1 MFFPYFRGRQYE
13 LLALKELAQK
23 ELISKYVI
31 PVVEPIKISPTLKNT
46 IQAFEKADLN
56 LAMILNPAVGDFADS
71 DASSLVE
78 IKKDSKNIIPA
89 VIFNESAEE
98 TFNNLE
104 ELEIEKNTVLSV
116 LNNPDYVDYFK
127 EIYSNDDPAYVL
139 LPDERRMQRAV
150 KENKVL
156 FKDKFNKQFKN
167 SDYLKCEDEPFSED
181 HLFFREE
188 GYKGFGDYSIVGDNY
203 EEGGFSPRAVAI
215 HIVYLSDDNELRIHH
230 FVSDSNYDITDVAGK
245 FGEAVKKLLDW
256 YNKGHQERQI
266 TSALS
271 TLLDYANKGYYP
283 GLPTI
288 KKLSIMHHLELINK
302 YLLTEVY
309 QDEMLH

>member
-1 MFFPYFRGRQYE
+1 MYFPYFRGRQYE
-13 LLALKELAQK
+13 LLALKDLAQK
-23 ELISKYVI
+23 GLISKYVI

-46 IQAFEKADLN
+46 IQAFEKADLD

-71 DASSLVE
+71 DASSLLD
-78 IKKDSKNIIPA
+78 IKSDSIIPA

-98 TFNNLE
+98 TFNNM
-104 ELEIEKNTVLSV
+104 EKQGINKDIVLSI
-116 LNNPDYVDYFK
+116 LNSPDYVDYFK
-127 EIYSNDDPAYVL
+127 DIYSDDTPAYVL
-139 LPDERRMQRAV
+139 LPDERRMRRAV

-156 FKDKFNKQFKN
+156 FEDKFTKQPKN
-167 SDYLKCEDEPFSED
+167 SDYLKCKDEPFSED
-181 HLFFREE
+181 NLFFTEE

-215 HIVYLSDDNELRIHH
+215 HIVYLADDNRLRIHH
-230 FVSDSNYDITDVAGK
+230 FVSDSNYDIRDVAGK

-256 YNKGHQERQI
+256 YNEGQQKQK
-266 TSALS
+266 TNALS
-271 TLLDYANKGYYP
+271 TLLDYAQKGYYP

-288 KKLSIMHHLELINK
+288 KKLSIMHHLELVNK
-302 YLLTEVY
+302 FLITEVY

>member
-1 MFFPYFRGRQYE
+1 M
-13 LLALKELAQK
+13 
-23 ELISKYVI
+23 
-31 PVVEPIKISPTLKNT
+31 
-46 IQAFEKADLN
+46 
-56 LAMILNPAVGDFADS
+56 
-71 DASSLVE
+71 
-78 IKKDSKNIIPA
+78 
-89 VIFNESAEE
+89 
-98 TFNNLE
+98 
-104 ELEIEKNTVLSV
+104 SV

-127 EIYSNDDPAYVL
+127 EIYSDDDPAYVL
-139 LPDERRMQRAV
+139 LPDERRMRRAV

-156 FKDKFNKQFKN
+156 FEDKFNKQSKN

-181 HLFFREE
+181 HLFFRDE

-302 YLLTEVY
+302 YLITEVY

>member
-1 MFFPYFRGRQYE
+1 MYFPYFRGRQYE

-23 ELISKYVI
+23 GLISKYVI

-46 IQAFEKADLN
+46 IQSFEKADLS

-71 DASSLVE
+71 DASSLLE
-78 IKKDSKNIIPA
+78 IKSDSIIPA

-98 TFNNLE
+98 TFISMEKLGMN
-104 ELEIEKNTVLSV
+104 KNTVLSV
-116 LNNPDYVDYFK
+116 LNNQDYVDYFK
-127 EIYSNDDPAYVL
+127 EIYSDDDPAYVL
-139 LPDERRMQRAV
+139 LPDERRMRRAV

-156 FKDKFNKQFKN
+156 FEDKFNKQSKN

-181 HLFFREE
+181 HIFFKDE

-215 HIVYLSDDNELRIHH
+215 HIVYLSDENELRIHH
-230 FVSDSNYDITDVAGK
+230 FVSDSNYDIADVAGK
-245 FGEAVKKLLDW
+245 FYEAVTKLLDW
-256 YNKGHQERQI
+256 YNKGQERQR
-266 TSALS
+266 TNALS
-271 TLLDYANKGYYP
+271 TLIDYAQKGYYP

-302 YLLTEVY
+302 YLITEVY

>member
-1 MFFPYFRGRQYE
+1 MYFPYFRGRQYE

-23 ELISKYVI
+23 GLISKYVI

-46 IQAFEKADLN
+46 IQSFEKADLD

-71 DASSLVE
+71 DASSLLE
-78 IKKDSKNIIPA
+78 IKSDSIIPA

-98 TFNNLE
+98 TFISMEKLGMN
-104 ELEIEKNTVLSV
+104 KNTVLSV
-116 LNNPDYVDYFK
+116 LNNQDYVDYFK
-127 EIYSNDDPAYVL
+127 EIYSDDDPAYVL
-139 LPDERRMQRAV
+139 LPDERRMRRAV

-156 FKDKFNKQFKN
+156 FEDKFNKQSKN

-181 HLFFREE
+181 HIFFKDE

-215 HIVYLSDDNELRIHH
+215 HIVYLSDENELRIHH
-230 FVSDSNYDITDVAGK
+230 FVSDSNYDIADVAGK
-245 FGEAVKKLLDW
+245 FYEAVTKLLDW
-256 YNKGHQERQI
+256 YNKGQGRQR
-266 TSALS
+266 TNALL
-271 TLLDYANKGYYP
+271 TLIDYAQKGYYP

-302 YLLTEVY
+302 YLITEVY

>member
-23 ELISKYVI
+23 GLISKYVI

-46 IQAFEKADLN
+46 IQAFEKADLD

-127 EIYSNDDPAYVL
+127 EIYSDDDPAYVL
-139 LPDERRMQRAV
+139 LPDERRMRRAV

-156 FKDKFNKQFKN
+156 FEDKFNKQSKN

-181 HLFFREE
+181 HLFFRDE

-302 YLLTEVY
+302 YLITEVY

>member
-1 MFFPYFRGRQYE
+1 MYFPYFRGRQYE

-23 ELISKYVI
+23 GLISKYVI

-46 IQAFEKADLN
+46 IQSFEKADLD

-71 DASSLVE
+71 DASSLLE
-78 IKKDSKNIIPA
+78 IKSDSIIPA

-98 TFNNLE
+98 TFISMEKLGMN
-104 ELEIEKNTVLSV
+104 KNTLLSV
-116 LNNPDYVDYFK
+116 LNNQDYVDYFK
-127 EIYSNDDPAYVL
+127 EIYSDDDPAYVL
-139 LPDERRMQRAV
+139 LPDERRMRRAV

-156 FKDKFNKQFKN
+156 FEDKFNKQSKN

-181 HLFFREE
+181 HIFFKDE

-203 EEGGFSPRAVAI
+203 EEVGFSPRAVAI
-215 HIVYLSDDNELRIHH
+215 HIVYLSDENELRIHH
-230 FVSDSNYDITDVAGK
+230 FVSDSNYDIADVAGK
-245 FGEAVKKLLDW
+245 FYEAVTKLLDW
-256 YNKGHQERQI
+256 YNKGQERQR
-266 TSALS
+266 TNALS
-271 TLLDYANKGYYP
+271 TLIDYAQKGYYP

-302 YLLTEVY
+302 YLITEVY

>member
-23 ELISKYVI
+23 GLISKYVI

-127 EIYSNDDPAYVL
+127 EIYSDDDPAYVL
-139 LPDERRMQRAV
+139 LPDERRMRRAV

-156 FKDKFNKQFKN
+156 FEDKFNKQSKN

-181 HLFFREE
+181 HLFFRDE

-215 HIVYLSDDNELRIHH
+215 HIVYLSDDNEFRIHH

-302 YLLTEVY
+302 YLITEVY

>member
-23 ELISKYVI
+23 GLISKYVI

-104 ELEIEKNTVLSV
+104 ELAIEKNTVLSV

-127 EIYSNDDPAYVL
+127 EIYSDDDPAYVL
-139 LPDERRMQRAV
+139 LPDERRMRRAV

-156 FKDKFNKQFKN
+156 FEDKFNKQSKN

-181 HLFFREE
+181 HLFFRDE

-302 YLLTEVY
+302 YLITEVY

>member
-23 ELISKYVI
+23 GLISKYVI

-127 EIYSNDDPAYVL
+127 EIYSDDDPAYVL
-139 LPDERRMQRAV
+139 LPDERRMRRAV

-156 FKDKFNKQFKN
+156 FEDKFNKQSKN
-167 SDYLKCEDEPFSED
+167 SDYLKCEDEPF
-181 HLFFREE
+181 RR
-188 GYKGFGDYSIVGDNY
+188 IIC
-203 EEGGFSPRAVAI
+203 FSGTKDIRALEIIRSLEITMKKV
-215 HIVYLSDDNELRIHH
+215 
-230 FVSDSNYDITDVAGK
+230 VSLHG
-245 FGEAVKKLLDW
+245 LLPFIL
-256 YNKGHQERQI
+256 YI
-266 TSALS
+266 
-271 TLLDYANKGYYP
+271 
-283 GLPTI
+283 
-288 KKLSIMHHLELINK
+288 
-302 YLLTEVY
+302 Y
-309 QDEMLH
+309 QMTMN

>member
-1 MFFPYFRGRQYE
+1 MYFPYFRGRQYE

-23 ELISKYVI
+23 GLISKYVI

-46 IQAFEKADLN
+46 IQSFEKADLD

-71 DASSLVE
+71 DASSLLE
-78 IKKDSKNIIPA
+78 IKSDSIIPA

-98 TFNNLE
+98 TFISMENLGMN
-104 ELEIEKNTVLSV
+104 KNTVLSV
-116 LNNPDYVDYFK
+116 LNNQDYVDYFK
-127 EIYSNDDPAYVL
+127 EIYSDDDPAYVL
-139 LPDERRMQRAV
+139 LPDERRMRRAV

-156 FKDKFNKQFKN
+156 FEDKFNKQSKN

-181 HLFFREE
+181 HIFFKDE

-215 HIVYLSDDNELRIHH
+215 HIVYLSDENELRIHH
-230 FVSDSNYDITDVAGK
+230 FVSDSNYDIADVAGK
-245 FGEAVKKLLDW
+245 FYEAVTKLLDW
-256 YNKGHQERQI
+256 YNKGQGRQR
-266 TSALS
+266 TNALL
-271 TLLDYANKGYYP
+271 TLIDYAQKGYYP

-302 YLLTEVY
+302 YLITEVY

>member
-1 MFFPYFRGRQYE
+1 MYFPYFRGRQYE

-23 ELISKYVI
+23 GLISKYVI

-46 IQAFEKADLN
+46 IQSFEKADLS

-71 DASSLVE
+71 DASSLLE
-78 IKKDSKNIIPA
+78 IKSDSIIPA

-98 TFNNLE
+98 TFISMEKLGMN
-104 ELEIEKNTVLSV
+104 KNTVLSV
-116 LNNPDYVDYFK
+116 LDNQDYVDYYK
-127 EIYSNDDPAYVL
+127 EIYSDDDPAYVL
-139 LPDERRMQRAV
+139 LPDERRMRRAV

-156 FKDKFNKQFKN
+156 FEDKFNKQSKN

-181 HLFFREE
+181 HIFFKDE

-215 HIVYLSDDNELRIHH
+215 HIVYLSDENELRIHH
-230 FVSDSNYDITDVAGK
+230 FVSDSNYDIADVAGK
-245 FGEAVKKLLDW
+245 FYEAVTKLLDW
-256 YNKGHQERQI
+256 YNKGQERQR
-266 TSALS
+266 TNALS
-271 TLLDYANKGYYP
+271 TLIDYAQKGYYP

-288 KKLSIMHHLELINK
+288 KKLSIMHHLELMNK
-302 YLLTEVY
+302 YLITEVY

>member
-23 ELISKYVI
+23 GLISKYVI

-46 IQAFEKADLN
+46 IQAFEKAGLKF
-56 LAMILNPAVGDFADS
+56 AMILNPTVGDFTDS
-71 DASSLVE
+71 DISSLLE
-78 IKKDSKNIIPA
+78 IMNDSIIPA
-89 VIFNESAEE
+89 VIFNERAEE
-98 TFNNLE
+98 TLCN
-104 ELEIEKNTVLSV
+104 IEQKKGLNKDKVLSV
-116 LNNPDYVDYFK
+116 LNSPDYVDDFQDIYK
-127 EIYSNDDPAYVL
+127 EDNPKYVL
-139 LPDERRMQRAV
+139 LPDDRRMRRAV

-156 FKDKFNKQFKN
+156 FEDKFNKQPKN

-181 HLFFREE
+181 HLYFKDE

-215 HIVYLSDDNELRIHH
+215 HIVYVSDDNRLRIHH

-245 FGEAVKKLLDW
+245 FYEAVSKLSRWYINGQEKQKTNALSILLDFA
-256 YNKGHQERQI
+256 Q
-266 TSALS
+266 
-271 TLLDYANKGYYP
+271 KGYYP

-288 KKLSIMHHLELINK
+288 KKLSIMHHLELVNN
-302 YLLTEVY
+302 YLTTEVY
-309 QDEMLH
+309 K